1 MAIITFTNENTN
13 ETGQTLAA
21 SAIATAMAIEH
32 NYKILLISTDFENNS
47 MEECFF
53 NNFKKRQ
60 VSVLQNEGRR
70 SGDISGG
77 LEGLIRLFASNRASA
92 DMIKS
97 FARPVLKDRLDVLPA
112 LKTTD
117 IKEFNNLSVYFSQIA
132 EIAKQAY
139 DIVIVDLS
147 NNVPKENQKK
157 VINLSTLVIVG
168 LTQKLASIN
177 NFIKTKQEND
187 FYKKD
192 NVAICIDK
200 YNPESRYTAKN
211 IARYLNEKNTP
222 YTVPYNILFSD
233 NCSEGTIIDY
243 ILSIRTLNHKDGKD
257 GYFYECISSA
267 TESIDYKRKE
277 LEYGRV

>member
-132 EIAKQAY
+132 EVAKQAY

-147 NNVPKENQKK
+147 NIVPKENQKK

-222 YTVPYNILFSD
+222 YAVPYNILFSD